1 MLIIHTVANLRKA
14 LENQASI
21 GFVPTMGNLHAG
33 HIALVSQAKQHAKFI
48 VASIFV
54 NPLQF
59 SPTEDIAN
67 YPRTLEADCEKL
79 KAAGCDIV
87 FTPSVAEIYPQIT
100 EDKSDG
106 ENLNQSMTPNQ
117 TMTISPPPIANVLCG
132 ATRLKHFS
140 GVATV
145 VMKLFNM
152 VQPDIAV
159 FGKKDFQQL
168 FIIKEMV
175 KQFNL
180 PIEIIAG
187 ETVRE
192 TNGLALSSRNGYLTD
207 AQRAAASQLNSALQG
222 IVNQIKSGY
231 KDLAK
236 LEQQA
241 SAQLTSQGWEVD
253 YISIRSSATLQ
264 PASARDKNLIVL
276 GAAKIINKT
285 GGKTRLIDNI
295 ELCITDWLA
304 YNYPF
309 LKFKVT
315 HAKNHA

>member
-1 MLIIHTVANLRKA
+1 MVKMIQYCLQARSPALQYQAHNIHPINQFMQIIHTVADLRNA
-14 LENQASI
+14 LNIQASV

-33 HIALVSQAKQHAKFI
+33 HIHLVEIAKQHAQYV

-59 SPTEDIAN
+59 SPTEDLAN

-87 FTPSVAEIYPQIT
+87 FTPSVAEIYPY
-100 EDKSDG
+100 E
-106 ENLNQSMTPNQ
+106 Q
-117 TMTISPPPIANVLCG
+117 TMTIDPPPIANVLCG
-132 ATRLKHFS
+132 ATRLSHFA

-145 VMKLFNM
+145 VMKLFNL
-152 VQPDIAV
+152 VQPDVAV

-168 FIIKEMV
+168 FIIKQMV

-187 ETVRE
+187 ETIRE
-192 TNGLALSSRNGYLTD
+192 ANGLALSSRNGYLTD
-207 AQRAAASQLNSALQG
+207 AQRTAASQLNSALQG
-222 IVNQIKSGY
+222 IVNHIKTGENDY
-231 KDLAK
+231 VT
-236 LEQQA
+236 LEKQA
-241 SAQLTSQGWEVD
+241 TEQLTNQGWEVD

-264 PASARDKNLIVL
+264 PASQTDKSLIVL

-295 ELCITDWLA
+295 ELCITD
-304 YNYPF
+304 
-309 LKFKVT
+309 
-315 HAKNHA
+315 

>member
-1 MLIIHTVANLRKA
+1 MQIIQTVSELRKA
-14 LENQASI
+14 LANQPSI

-33 HIALVSQAKQHAKFI
+33 HIALVTQAKQHAAHILKSCV

-59 SPTEDIAN
+59 SPTEDLAN

-87 FTPSVAEIYPQIT
+87 FTPSVADIYPQMIK
-100 EDKSDG
+100 DKSDG
-106 ENLNQSMTPNQ
+106 KSLGQ
-117 TMTISPPPIANVLCG
+117 TMTIDPPPIANVLCG
-132 ATRLKHFS
+132 ATRLSHFA

-145 VMKLFNM
+145 VMKLFNI
-152 VQPDIAV
+152 VQPQFAV

-168 FIIKEMV
+168 FIIREMV

-187 ETVRE
+187 ETIRE
-192 TNGLALSSRNGYLTD
+192 ANGLALSSRNGYLTD
-207 AQRAAASQLNSALQG
+207 AQRVAASQLNSALQSI
-222 IVNQIKSGY
+222 IVAIKSGKNEY
-231 KDLAK
+231 VK
-236 LEQQA
+236 LEKQA
-241 SAQLTSQGWEVD
+241 TEQLTKQGWEVD
-253 YISIRSSATLQ
+253 YVSIRSSTTLQ
-264 PASARDKNLIVL
+264 TASQTDQDLIVL

-295 ELCITDWLA
+295 ELRITD
-304 YNYPF
+304 
-309 LKFKVT
+309 
-315 HAKNHA
+315 